1 MARKTAAEL
10 RAERTEAIRQSN
22 EAFWEE
28 FKKEYPR
35 RFAQLM
41 FNWSKFTDLEIR
53 QIEEVVY
60 RFSSDARWMDPV
72 YLAVT
77 PPEEYDW
84 EYQRALENAE
94 DTVKSLKEEQEEEER
109 RWKVKQ
115 QALAKLTPEE
125 RQLLNL

>member
-10 RAERTEAIRQSN
+10 RAERAEAIRKNN
-22 EAFWEE
+22 EAFWED

-41 FNWSKFTDLEIR
+41 YNWSKFPELEV
-53 QIEEVVY
+53 QQLEEVVY
-60 RFSSDARWMDPV
+60 KFWSTSKWMNPV
-72 YLAVT
+72 YLVVE

-84 EYQRALENAE
+84 EYQRAFENAE
-94 DTVKSLKEEQEEEER
+94 DTVRSLKFERQEEER
-109 RWKVKQ
+109 RWEVKR

-125 RQLLNL
+125 RELLNL